1 MVSIGL
7 VWPSLGMNSA
17 PTTSAVSNCGQRRA
31 RSFGVNTSQTSPKF
45 CAIAALRRS
54 SVQRASLVAM
64 LIEPFCFSP
73 VGWPDSASSP
83 LKSCAV

>member
-1 MVSIGL
+1 M
-7 VWPSLGMNSA
+7 
-17 PTTSAVSNCGQRRA
+17 
-31 RSFGVNTSQTSPKF
+31 
-45 CAIAALRRS
+45 AALRRS

-83 LKSCAV
+83 LKSWAV